1 MLEFRQSLT
10 FTPINYSIKNKTIA
24 NLKYR
29 IKILSSEYKELIDN
43 CNKLLEETINSEEIE
58 ITNIESFIES
68 PYWLLFLVIL
78 IL

>member
-1 MLEFRQSLT
+1 MPKFRQSLT
-10 FTPINYSIKNKTIA
+10 FAPINFLIKNKTIA

-29 IKILSSEYKELIDN
+29 IKILPSEYKGLIDN

-68 PYWLLFLVIL
+68 PY
-78 IL
+78 

>member
-10 FTPINYSIKNKTIA
+10 FASINYSIKNKTIA
-24 NLKYR
+24 NLKYQ
-29 IKILSSEYKELIDN
+29 IKILPSEYKELIDN

-68 PYWLLFLVIL
+68 PY
-78 IL
+78 